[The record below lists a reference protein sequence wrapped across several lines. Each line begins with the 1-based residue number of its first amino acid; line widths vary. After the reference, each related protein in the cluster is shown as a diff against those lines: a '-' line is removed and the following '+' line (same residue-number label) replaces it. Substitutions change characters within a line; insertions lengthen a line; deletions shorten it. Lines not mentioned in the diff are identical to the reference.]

1 MGLNNTADFSLSTS
15 KPSEKDAKAIK
26 VPCQEELLISDHW
39 DNIRTRNG
47 NQFWDTLINNCS
59 CTYWFFSDKYYHTK
73 NLLLQELI
81 IYFSGLNT
89 AQCVKR

>member
-39 DNIRTRNG
+39 DNIPETG
-47 NQFWDTLINNCS
+47 ISFGI
-59 CTYWFFSDKYYHTK
+59 H
-73 NLLLQELI
+73 
-81 IYFSGLNT
+81 
-89 AQCVKR
+89 